1 VFGGLRKNKFLRRLG
16 KPAAIAGVA
25 LAIFSG
31 PIQDQFPAIAGPI
44 DPPSPFDLVKAGA
57 QIMKEREAIRKAIEG
72 DQDELKSSGAR
83 ILDLRNQI
91 VQPWSID
98 DESQPWLQIPPDF
111 GALEAE
117 ATPVGDY
124 EDSQVVTDVDPA
136 DLVGDPTFTL
146 QVSADGSGEFVTEAE
161 SDPAAAAAGAPA
173 EPDEQTP
180 TVADEPGAERRGDAT
195 GEHPVEAVEM
205 DSGAEM
211 AASLREQWRSRELHR
226 KLQAA
231 PEADTT
237 GAPGPSTQRGGE
249 PVAAPPSAAQ
259 PRLMPP
265 MPRKPEPAPVA
276 PRKLGAMP
284 TAAPKRRMAP
294 APVPLAAP
302 KPEMAALPVPLA
314 APRSEMAALPIP
326 IPLAA
331 KPAPASEPETG
342 RATEPESGQIPESG
356 SEPVASPSAAPE
368 AEPVADAAPKRA
380 LRPWL
385 ADQSESAPVAP
396 EPER

>member
-31 PIQDQFPAIAGPI
+31 PIQDQFPAIEGPI

-124 EDSQVVTDVDPA
+124 EDTQAVTDVDPA

-146 QVSADGSGEFVTEAE
+146 QVSVDGSGEFVTEAE

-180 TVADEPGAERRGDAT
+180 TVADEPAAERRGDAT

-237 GAPGPSTQRGGE
+237 GGPGPSTQRGGE

-294 APVPLAAP
+294 APVPLTAP

-314 APRSEMAALPIP
+314 V
-326 IPLAA
+326 
-331 KPAPASEPETG
+331 KPAAAFEPETG

-368 AEPVADAAPKRA
+368 AEPVTDAAPKRV